1 MSMTLPTR
9 TAPEPHRP
17 APAPDAVADAV
28 TTEKLLRCWVRE
40 TGTPRPADGPLR
52 IHLPASGTT
61 LEAPVIHWSPT
72 GHHRFG
78 RARLRTGTRAPAPLV
93 AALFGVEFAAGDP
106 TAVTD
111 LTSRVTDS
119 AHRIEHFLRTRT
131 GIPENPAGDT
141 PFLAAEQALI
151 TGHPLHPTPKSR
163 EGLTDAESAR
173 YSPEVRGSFPLHW
186 FAADLS
192 LLRADSALSRPTGH
206 LLADLAGGE
215 LAPPP
220 GTALVPAHPWQAQDV
235 VTRPAVRALLD
246 AGLLHDLG
254 PAGPAWSPTSSVRT
268 LYRAD
273 APVMLKLSLGLRI
286 TNSRRENTRTELR
299 RGIAVHR
306 LLEAGLGDALHAA
319 HPHFSIVRDPAWLA
333 VDTPG
338 GTPTGLDAV
347 IRDNPFR
354 AAPGTAG
361 TPGHTAPRTGCLAG
375 LLAERPDLPDNRSRI
390 GVVLHRLA
398 DRTGRPVA
406 RTARTWFSR
415 YLDTV
420 IDPVLRL
427 YATYGLGLEAHQ
439 QNTLVTL
446 DHDGWPTGGHYRDNQ
461 GYYFSPA
468 RSSALHRWIPR
479 AGQDLGTYVEDTVID
494 ERLGY
499 YIGINNILGVIGALG
514 SQGLAD
520 ETDLLAEADRA
531 LAGLARE
538 HGDRL
543 RLAAILREEPTLRC
557 KANLLTRIRGM
568 DELTGPLEA
577 QSVYVDIPN
586 PIAEARG

>member
-1 MSMTLPTR
+1 
-9 TAPEPHRP
+9 
-17 APAPDAVADAV
+17 
-28 TTEKLLRCWVRE
+28 
-40 TGTPRPADGPLR
+40 
-52 IHLPASGTT
+52 
-61 LEAPVIHWSPT
+61 
-72 GHHRFG
+72 
-78 RARLRTGTRAPAPLV
+78 
-93 AALFGVEFAAGDP
+93 
-106 TAVTD
+106 
-111 LTSRVTDS
+111 
-119 AHRIEHFLRTRT
+119 
-131 GIPENPAGDT
+131 
-141 PFLAAEQALI
+141 
-151 TGHPLHPTPKSR
+151 
-163 EGLTDAESAR
+163 
-173 YSPEVRGSFPLHW
+173 
-186 FAADLS
+186 
-192 LLRADSALSRPTGH
+192 
-206 LLADLAGGE
+206 
-215 LAPPP
+215 
-220 GTALVPAHPWQAQDV
+220 
-235 VTRPAVRALLD
+235 
-246 AGLLHDLG
+246 
-254 PAGPAWSPTSSVRT
+254 
-268 LYRAD
+268 
-273 APVMLKLSLGLRI
+273 
-286 TNSRRENTRTELR
+286 
-299 RGIAVHR
+299 
-306 LLEAGLGDALHAA
+306 
-319 HPHFSIVRDPAWLA
+319 
-333 VDTPG
+333 
-338 GTPTGLDAV
+338 
-347 IRDNPFR
+347 
-354 AAPGTAG
+354 
-361 TPGHTAPRTGCLAG
+361 GCLAG